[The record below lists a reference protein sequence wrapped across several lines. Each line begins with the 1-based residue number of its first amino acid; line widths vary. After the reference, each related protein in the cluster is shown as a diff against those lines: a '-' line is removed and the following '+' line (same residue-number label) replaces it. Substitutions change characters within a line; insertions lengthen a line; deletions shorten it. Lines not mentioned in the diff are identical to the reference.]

1 MKKQL
6 GQFFTVSEKLQQ
18 FVYETVKNKDGAIL
32 EPSFGAGHLIQKFM
46 ERKPME
52 CYEID
57 ESIKPIVKFG
67 TCQKVYYS
75 DFLSSDISMKFK
87 TIVGNPPYVKNKNG
101 NLFIQFIEKCYHL
114 LDDTNGEMVF
124 IVPSDFIKM
133 TRASNVINEMTRN
146 GTFTHFWFP
155 NDEHLFD
162 NASIDVVVF
171 RYQKGHI
178 TNKTILNGQEN
189 EYNVTKGIITFGN
202 NKGQLVSEL
211 FDVYVGMVS
220 GKDDVFKQE
229 FGNIEMLT
237 DKNKIEKFVCVS
249 SFPCGEKCIDD
260 HLKMNKDDLLKRKIK
275 KFNENNW
282 FEWGALRNKER
293 TEKNAGKKCIY
304 IKTVT
309 RSNEVAFQDIV
320 QYFGGTLICMIP
332 KKNDVHL
339 NTVVEFLNS
348 ETFRKE
354 YMYSGRFKIG
364 QKQLMCLRIPE

>member
-1 MKKQL
+1 
-6 GQFFTVSEKLQQ
+6 
-18 FVYETVKNKDGAIL
+18 
-32 EPSFGAGHLIQKFM
+32 
-46 ERKPME
+46 
-52 CYEID
+52 
-57 ESIKPIVKFG
+57 
-67 TCQKVYYS
+67 
-75 DFLSSDISMKFK
+75 
-87 TIVGNPPYVKNKNG
+87 
-101 NLFIQFIEKCYHL
+101 
-114 LDDTNGEMVF
+114 
-124 IVPSDFIKM
+124 
-133 TRASNVINEMTRN
+133 
-146 GTFTHFWFP
+146 
-155 NDEHLFD
+155 
-162 NASIDVVVF
+162 VVVF

-178 TNKTILNGQEN
+178 TNKTILNGQET